1 MLKNYFKIAW
11 RNLWKNKGYSLLNIG
26 GLSIGMAAAVLII
39 LWVQNE
45 RSFDMFHHKKD
56 SLYKVMNRGTFNGK
70 THAWGYTPKV
80 MGPVMKSEF
89 PEVVNVSRFNIDNPF
104 LLTVGEKKLTVS
116 GAFVDP
122 AFLDMFDFP
131 LLIGD
136 KNQAL
141 RRPTDVVITQ
151 SLAKK
156 LFGDE
161 DAMGKTLK
169 IESDDVFTV
178 SGVLADLPSNTNFDG
193 IEYLMPWTYLEKL
206 GWSDDNWGNNSVETY
221 VELAVGSTQANV
233 ESKIRDITQRHSESI
248 KEIEVFLHA
257 LPNWWLYSKFENG
270 KIVGGRIDMIRLFT
284 LIACFI
290 LLIACINFMN
300 LSTARSEKRAKEV
313 GVRKVAGAHRSSLI
327 LQFLSESMLMASL
340 SGVLAL
346 FLVQISLPS
355 FNQLVGRSLMIDYG
369 NGLFWLLAVGFILL
383 TGLLAGSYPA
393 FFLSSFQPVK
403 VLKGSFL
410 RVDAAFSPRKALVV
424 FQFTIAILLIIC
436 TLIIHRQVQ
445 YGKDRE
451 NGYEK
456 NNLIYLMIKDDMEKN
471 YSLIK
476 NELLSQRIAASIT
489 KNMSPITEIWSTT
502 MGVEWQGKPEGDK
515 TSFDRF
521 TADEQLVQTAG
532 LKLVKG
538 RDFDLGKYPTDS
550 TAMLLNESAVK
561 AMGFE
566 DAIGQ
571 IVNDNGI
578 DWHVV
583 GVVQDFIIR
592 SPYSPINP
600 LLIEG
605 AKGWSSVL
613 HIKFDESLSTAQA
626 LTKTEEVFK
635 KYNPSYPFEYNFVD
649 EAYAVKFKESQ
660 RIGSLAALFAFLTI
674 FISCLGLFGLAAYTA
689 ENRTK
694 EIGVRK
700 VLGASIL
707 SVTNLL
713 SKEFMLLVSISCL
726 IAFPIAYWTMDK
738 FLENYPYRI
747 TIGWGV
753 FIVAAVGAL
762 ALALLTVSSQAIKAA
777 LANPVDSLRNE

>member
-753 FIVAAVGAL
+753 FIVAAMGAL

>member
-270 KIVGGRIDMIRLFT
+270 KIVGGRIDMVRLFT

-410 RVDAAFSPRKALVV
+410 RVNAAFSPRKALVV

-753 FIVAAVGAL
+753 FIVAAMGAL